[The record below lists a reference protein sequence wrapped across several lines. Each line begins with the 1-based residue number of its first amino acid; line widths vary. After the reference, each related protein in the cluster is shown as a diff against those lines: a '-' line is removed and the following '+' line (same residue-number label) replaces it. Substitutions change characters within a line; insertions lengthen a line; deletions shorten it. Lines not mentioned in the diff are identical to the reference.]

1 MKAKNCDLL
10 YRLIVVLAIQY
21 LLFFFIEA
29 VVPGLIVGVFNLNIL
44 LGLVVV
50 GILLML
56 IKRKDCL
63 SIWKTDGEIKSGF
76 EGQWSWGFFLLL
88 LVTSLVMVIV
98 LHKVPLILILIYLV
112 VTGMVIFALWRLVV
126 GSP

>member
-44 LGLVVV
+44 LGVVVV

-76 EGQWSWGFFLLL
+76 EGQWSWGLFLLL
-88 LVTSLVMVIV
+88 LITSLVMVIV
-98 LHKVPLILILIYLV
+98 LHKVPLVLILIYLV
-112 VTGMVIFALWRLVV
+112 VAGMVIFALWRLVV
-126 GSP
+126 GSD